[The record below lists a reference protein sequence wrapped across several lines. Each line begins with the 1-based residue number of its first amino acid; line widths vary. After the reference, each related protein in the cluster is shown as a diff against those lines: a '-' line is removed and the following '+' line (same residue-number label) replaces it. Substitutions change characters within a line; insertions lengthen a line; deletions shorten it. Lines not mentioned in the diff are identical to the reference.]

1 MYTKAFLLH
10 LIKASERTSKRKRGG
25 KNGKHRLNEM
35 RTLKMKQKKR
45 NKPDKSKRSSNS
57 AVDFKHGYS
66 LEIDLK
72 LWRKNAIPRHVC
84 F

>member
-1 MYTKAFLLH
+1 
-10 LIKASERTSKRKRGG
+10 
-25 KNGKHRLNEM
+25 M

>member
-1 MYTKAFLLH
+1 
-10 LIKASERTSKRKRGG
+10 
-25 KNGKHRLNEM
+25 M

-72 LWRKNAIPRHVC
+72 LWRKNAIPRHLC
-84 F
+84 FFKKLQDNSNIHLDDLGEWH

>member
-1 MYTKAFLLH
+1 
-10 LIKASERTSKRKRGG
+10 
-25 KNGKHRLNEM
+25 M

-72 LWRKNAIPRHVC
+72 LWRKNAIPRHLC
-84 F
+84 FLKNSKIILIYIWMIWENGIETCVISYMK